1 VKQKIVETV
10 VEKLEKVPAGAS
22 CFVEPAEGAR
32 LIVKIWRRGQL
43 KDTRW
48 LRATALPV
56 GSYTVVDGAVV
67 HRHDPTAVIAELMQH
82 QHRVRMESPAFVAI
96 ATKIAKQLGGSL
108 ERWENMENRFLGYQ
122 VEPKSRA
129 GIDDKKLVK
138 VRKAFA
144 GEALVFR
151 AGSGETSPIGI
162 AFAARDLDLVSSI
175 CDRWYEDVETL
186 IRMLDTECGARVE
199 QLAHDLIVLHVQR
212 APKHTAPFARLIK
225 KIGRDSEL
233 EGETVDEF
241 VRDLVDHR
249 RLHLWWD

>member
-1 VKQKIVETV
+1 VKQKIIETV

-32 LIVKIWRRGQL
+32 LIAKIWVRGQL
-43 KDTRW
+43 KDTRL

-56 GSYTVVDGAVV
+56 GTYAFVDGAVV
-67 HRHDPTAVIAELMQH
+67 HRHDPSTVMAELTQH

-96 ATKIAKQLGGSL
+96 ATKIAKQLGGRL
-108 ERWENMENRFLGYQ
+108 ERWENMDGRFLGYQ
-122 VEPKSRA
+122 VEPRSPA
-129 GIDDKKLVK
+129 GIDDKKLAHVK
-138 VRKAFA
+138 RAFA

-151 AGSGETSPIGI
+151 AGPIESSPIGI
-162 AFAARDLDLVSSI
+162 AFAARDLDLISSI

-186 IRMLDTECGARVE
+186 IRMLDAEGTAQVD

-212 APKHTAPFARLIK
+212 APKHTAPIARLIK
-225 KIGRDSEL
+225 KIARDSEL
-233 EGETVDEF
+233 ECETVDDF